1 MPQGQVGI
9 TKFESVLISDP
20 TESPTNDA
28 HRSSVFTLRV
38 LSRPMATRTETHT
51 IFLWAELFV

>member
-28 HRSSVFTLRV
+28 DRSSVFALQK
-38 LSRPMATRTETHT
+38 LARPMTARAKTHA
-51 IFLWAELFV
+51 ISLWPELLV